1 MKCSPHRS
9 EDKDLYK
16 CFSKEELVKIAESY
30 NSFTKICE
38 KGSCYRVKKISNLQ
52 DKSVKELYK
61 SLYVRFKEICKDEDC
76 WVSLSFLETIPDK
89 KFLENLKYFVF
100 KPKMIGGRWKW
111 LSTMDINYV
120 LKQYEKFD
128 DTFYFLGAQPCDFL
142 KLGPN
147 PLPLL
152 PKGKKKIGLV
162 LNWDTHDR
170 SGSHWVAIFIE
181 TEDDKNIDY
190 FDSTGDSPK
199 GNKHIFSVLQFLK
212 KQIPGSKIRI
222 NKRVHQRENTEC
234 GVYSIYFIIQRI
246 LGNDF
251 KSITDHIIHD
261 KDMNLFRNFIFNY

>member
-9 EDKDLYK
+9 ESLGDSNLYTCFTKD
-16 CFSKEELVKIAESY
+16 ELVKIAESY

-38 KGSCYRVKKISNLQ
+38 KGSCYKVKKINNPQ
-52 DKSVKELYK
+52 DKSLEQLYK
-61 SLYVRFKEICKDEDC
+61 SLKVRFSALCKDEHC
-76 WVSLSFLETIPDK
+76 WVNLSFLEKIPDK
-89 KFLENLKYFVF
+89 QFLENLKYFVF
-100 KPKMIGGRWKW
+100 KPKMTGGRWKW

-128 DTFYFLGAQPCDFL
+128 DSFYFLGAQPSDFL
-142 KLGPN
+142 EISKNEVIFPRQ
-147 PLPLL
+147 
-152 PKGKKKIGLV
+152 KRKIGLV

-170 SGSHWVAIFIE
+170 SGSHWVAIFIDMDNK
-181 TEDDKNIDY
+181 TIDY

-199 GNKHIFSVLQFLK
+199 ENKHITSVLQFFK
-212 KQIPGSKIRI
+212 KQIPGSKIMI
-222 NKRVHQRENTEC
+222 NKKVHQKGNTEC

-261 KDMNLFRNFIFNY
+261 NDMNLFRDFIFN